1 MLVPPA
7 HDKPQLITC
16 DVGSQSVRTEGAA
29 LQTMGGEKEAR
40 GEEARRVCCY
50 LLDAVGRMVTCAL
63 ESYPILVF
71 LLFLPSFLSKRLDGS
86 LFLSFSAFSVF
97 LS

>member
-40 GEEARRVCCY
+40 GRRQGGEWGLLLFTRCY
-50 LLDAVGRMVTCAL
+50 GQDGDMRTGVLSYTCLLTF
-63 ESYPILVF
+63 SF
-71 LLFLPSFLSKRLDGS
+71 FLPSFLND
-86 LFLSFSAFSVF
+86 
-97 LS
+97 